1 MQLARHAIDGQ
12 AVRPVGRDLELEHVA
27 CDRKHLGQR
36 RARRELGVERIAM
49 LKHGIPD
56 LRLYY
61 ENDLR
66 FLEQFG

>member
-1 MQLARHAIDGQ
+1 VLGAGEVDPNVYA
-12 AVRPVGRDLELEHVA
+12 HVPTNEQNA
-27 CDRKHLGQR
+27 PGYDPEKVQGF
-36 RARRELGVERIAM
+36 AWGMGVERIAM

-56 LRLYY
+56 LRLYL

>member
-1 MQLARHAIDGQ
+1 VDPNVYAH
-12 AVRPVGRDLELEHVA
+12 VPTTEHNEPGYDPEKVQGFA
-27 CDRKHLGQR
+27 WG
-36 RARRELGVERIAM
+36 LGVERIAM

-66 FLEQFG
+66 FLEQF